1 MPDWNTLL
9 DTPQK
14 VRTAIL
20 CGLVALATL
29 ALSLIHI

>member
-1 MPDWNTLL
+1 MPDLKIML
-9 DTPQK
+9 DTPKK

-29 ALSLIHI
+29 AAILA